1 MGVSGAVLFV
11 PFYTIIF
18 PLLGYHVSPVQAVQL
33 GLITE
38 LFGFMSSTTA
48 FWRRKLIDFNVAGF
62 ALLFAVPTAVL
73 GSYVANLLPGSW
85 LLFITGVAL
94 LSFSLLL
101 LKESAVEHE
110 AESRSSQSTVRKEKT
125 SLQVHADRQGR
136 VYRYSRNNDARRGI
150 IAGLGGLFQGLV
162 GFSAGEFNTID
173 LVLRSAPVRIATGS
187 AHLIIAGATLAA
199 AGAHIAIVVHDRS
212 TIPWPILAAS
222 IPGVLIGG
230 QLAGLIAGRLPQ
242 EVLQGIM
249 ARFLMFIS
257 LVSLYRSALNAG
269 YHLPVWL
276 LLGAL
281 PLFLGSIVPVL
292 KKRSHPV
299 TVRVRCA
306 CGSVCDTLQSEEK
319 HEPSEYERQPVM
331 EELVGLDAV
340 GGESYSS

>member
-18 PLLGYHVSPVQAVQL
+18 PLLGYHVSPVQAIQL

-48 FWRRKLIDFNVAGF
+48 FWRRRLIDFKVAGF
-62 ALLFAVPTAVL
+62 ALLFAIPVAVL
-73 GSYVANLLPGSW
+73 GSYVANMLPGGW

-94 LSFSLLL
+94 LSFSILL
-101 LKESAVEHE
+101 LKETAAEHE
-110 AESRSSQSTVRKEKT
+110 AESRSSQPPVGKEKA
-125 SLQVHADRQGR
+125 SLHVHYDRQGR
-136 VYRYSRNNDARRGI
+136 VYRYLRNNDARRGV

-173 LVLRSAPVRIATGS
+173 LVLRSVPVRIATGS

-199 AGAHIAIVVHDRS
+199 AGAHIAIIIHENS
-212 TIPWPILAAS
+212 AIPWPILAAS

-242 EVLQGIM
+242 ETLQRIM

-257 LVSLYRSALNAG
+257 VVSLYRAAFNAG
-269 YHLPVWL
+269 YQLPVWL
-276 LLGAL
+276 LLVAL
-281 PLFLGSIVPVL
+281 LVFLGSIVPVV
-292 KKRSHPV
+292 KKRSQPAPA
-299 TVRVRCA
+299 RVRCA
-306 CGSVCDTLQSEEK
+306 CGCICDTRQNEEMKYELSERESQTAREK
-319 HEPSEYERQPVM
+319 RAEWKQP
-331 EELVGLDAV
+331 DAHT
-340 GGESYSS
+340 